1 MAAIVIPVT
10 DNSFDPEVLKC
21 DIPVLAHFWAEWSAQ
36 GRKVNPLLS
45 AIAAD
50 YSAQVKVVSVEIEA
64 NPVTTANY
72 QVLNVPT
79 LILLKFGQEMTRLTG
94 PQSTASIIAAI
105 SPWFDR

>member
-36 GRKVNPLLS
+36 SRKVNPLLS

-50 YSAQVKVVSVEIEA
+50 YRRRLRWLAWKLRPIRS
-64 NPVTTANY
+64 PP
-72 QVLNVPT
+72 PT
-79 LILLKFGQEMTRLTG
+79 IRC
-94 PQSTASIIAAI
+94 
-105 SPWFDR
+105 